1 MAVTFQPQ
9 IEDMGRCTLYS
20 EITNPI
26 GVGNENVFIQA
37 YVRIGKCLK
46 QPFCEIFTN
55 VFFLFLIYGP
65 HEGSFFSTT
74 SNILLHYSPK

>member
-1 MAVTFQPQ
+1 MVYDLSSCLKKCTQHPCVAVTFQPQ

-37 YVRIGKCLK
+37 YVRIGKC
-46 QPFCEIFTN
+46 
-55 VFFLFLIYGP
+55 
-65 HEGSFFSTT
+65 
-74 SNILLHYSPK
+74 